1 MGKLTYKYGY
11 FNFET
16 LTVALRQVETQP
28 RVNKQLMKIMKRR
41 TTTVSLNNKTRL
53 KLDVESIVAMT
64 NT

>member
-1 MGKLTYKYGY
+1 MGKLTFKYGY

-28 RVNKQLMKIMKRR
+28 RVNKQLIKIMKRR
-41 TTTVSLNNKTRL
+41 TTTVSLNKTRL